1 MSDKWVA
8 VTGGC
13 GYIGSHIALELKQK
27 TDYKVLIIDW
37 AASNM
42 PHTHWLA
49 DQLVNADFASQEA
62 LGYIELLNPEA
73 IIHCAGTSLV
83 GPSVTDPAEYYTNN
97 VVGTVKMLNYI
108 NKYCNT
114 KPKVIFSS
122 SASVYGTGWAKV
134 CTEHDIPKPI
144 NPYGHTKAI
153 VEMILRDYSTAYGIN
168 SLSFRYFN
176 AAGADPQS
184 RLGQNVG
191 ATHLVARIMESL
203 VNGDKL
209 TVYSKDYPTRDGTC
223 VRDYAHVCDIARAHV
238 LGIDY
243 LTKHSGAHAINL
255 GSGEGT
261 TVFEVIHAAERVTG
275 QPVNYEIGPDRIGDP
290 AILVADTQK
299 ALHQLNWSP
308 EYNVDDII
316 KHAWDWYH
324 SENYQHLLKLS

>member
-27 TDYKVLIIDW
+27 TDYKILLIDW
-37 AASNM
+37 AADEL

-49 DQLVNADFASQEA
+49 DKIINDDYASRTALDTIEA
-62 LGYIELLNPEA
+62 IHPAA

-83 GPSVTDPAEYYTNN
+83 GPSVTDPSDYYNNN
-97 VVGTVKMLNYI
+97 VLSTIKLLDRIKSCNI
-108 NKYCNT
+108 NNI
-114 KPKVIFSS
+114 IFSS

-134 CTEHDIPKPI
+134 CTEHDLPKPI
-144 NPYGHTKAI
+144 NPYGNTKAM
-153 VEMILRDYSTAYGIN
+153 VETILKDYSVAYGIN

-203 VNGDKL
+203 VKGDKL
-209 TVYSKDYPTRDGTC
+209 VVYSKDYPTRDGTC

-243 LTKHSGAHAINL
+243 LTKYPGAHAINL

-275 QPVNYEIGPDRIGDP
+275 HPVNYEIGPDRIGDP

-299 ALHQLNWSP
+299 AMYQLNWSP
-308 EYNVDDII
+308 EYSVDDII

-324 SENYQHLLKLS
+324 SENYQKLLRLS